1 MADEDSIPSPKA
13 GPSKEPTRQVHKGRN
28 RKKRG
33 IFRPARYIL
42 MTIFI
47 VPMYFVN
54 IILYYI
60 NKFV

>member
-13 GPSKEPTRQVHKGRN
+13 GPSKEPTRQLQKGRN

-47 VPMYFVN
+47 VSMYFVN
-54 IILYYI
+54 IIL
-60 NKFV
+60 

>member
-13 GPSKEPTRQVHKGRN
+13 GPSKEPTRQLQKGRN

-42 MTIFI
+42 MTILI
-47 VPMYFVN
+47 VPLYFVN
-54 IILYYI
+54 NVLYIIS
-60 NKFV
+60 